1 MTPVPIEQMR
11 RSGITRKII
20 ILVMISGFLPLMVLS
35 TIFFVFAYKSEKQ
48 FVYDIQEEM
57 CNRVAVSIS
66 AHLRTTFGQIRL
78 FANSLNLSA
87 VHGPEISA
95 AAYRLLDQV
104 LEFDQI
110 TVVDPVGQEISK
122 VSRYYTYR
130 PFELKDV
137 SDQKVFQTA
146 RLGRFRIG
154 RVQVPEHSR
163 FPQVPISVPIMD
175 ARDQLTGVLIVDV
188 NVLKIWDYISGYSV
202 GQDRHAYIVDGDGF
216 LIASQDRSS
225 VLQKQDLRHILS
237 VRHLLARKSGIWE
250 YDGLTGKRVIGAS
263 AMIPPSGWGVIVEVP
278 VADAYQQLTTLTVFF
293 GTVFVFT
300 LIMAALL
307 GWWFSFRGIIKPI
320 GLLQKN
326 AQEIARGDF
335 DCQIA
340 LQNDDEL
347 GELAATLTE
356 MATNLKET
364 TVSRDILLNEINEHK
379 KTEAAL
385 KRSEDRFRLAM
396 EANRDGLW
404 DWDVRANTVYTSPG
418 YALMLGYASHE
429 IPENTDAWITIT
441 HPDDQKTV
449 DKANAECIDGH
460 QDGFETVVRMRTKD
474 DRWRWILRRGKAILW
489 DEAGRA
495 IRLIGTHTDI
505 SDRKR
510 AEEALEKRIIALT
523 LPLEDATP
531 LHFEDLFNLA
541 DIQRIQDQFAHAT
554 GVASIITYPDGRP
567 MTRPSRFCRLCED
580 IIRKTDQGRASCYQ
594 SDAAIG
600 RFSSEGPWIQVC
612 MSGGLWDAGAAI
624 SVGGKHLANWLIGQV
639 RDESQSEDNIRE
651 YARKIGAD
659 EDAAAQAF
667 HEVPAMSRER
677 FEQIAKALFTI
688 ANQLSTIAY
697 QNVQQARFIS
707 DRQCAEAEKESLE
720 KQMVQAQKLESIGR
734 LAGGVAHDLNNMLSP
749 IIGYG
754 ELLMEDMKDDLQT
767 HERLQQIVQAG
778 YRARDL
784 VGHLLAF
791 SRRQTLAYTRLNL
804 NQALERFEKLL
815 RRTIRE
821 DIELTILPA
830 SDLQT
835 IRGDVG
841 QVEQVIMN
849 LCVNAQDAM
858 PDGGKL
864 TIETAMVDLDG
875 GYLRDH
881 PSAQEGR
888 YVMLAV
894 SDTGVGMDAD
904 TQNQIFEPFFST
916 KGEQGT
922 GLGLAT
928 VYGIV
933 KQHGGNIWVY
943 SEPGGGTTFK
953 VYLPV
958 AGGAPDVK
966 VVQPRPVRDLKGTET
981 ILLAEDNALVREL
994 AADILRRQ
1002 GYQLMVAKNGLEA
1015 LGMLKSHDGPLDLL
1029 LTDVVMPDINGKE
1042 LFARLTEQ
1050 FSDLRVL
1057 YMSGYTN
1064 DVIAHKGVLD
1074 EGIHF
1079 IQKPFTV
1086 HGLADKVREVLMGN
1100 KIEN

>member
-1 MTPVPIEQMR
+1 MNPLPMNR
-11 RSGITRKII
+11 LGRSGITRKII

-48 FVYDIQEEM
+48 FAYDIQEEM
-57 CNRVAVSIS
+57 CNRVGVSIS
-66 AHLRTTFGQIRL
+66 AHLRTTLGQIKL
-78 FANSLNLSA
+78 FANSLNLSGA
-87 VHGPEISA
+87 HSSEIKA

-137 SDQKVFQTA
+137 ADQEMFQMA

-175 ARDQLTGVLIVDV
+175 ARDQLTGVLIIDV

-225 VLQKQDLRHILS
+225 VLKKQDLRHILS

-250 YDGLTGKRVIGAS
+250 YDGLTGERVIGAS
-263 AMIPPSGWGVIVEVP
+263 ALIPPSGWGVIVEVP

-293 GTVFVFT
+293 ATVFVFT
-300 LIMAALL
+300 LILAAFL

-320 GLLQKN
+320 GLLKKN

-340 LQNDDEL
+340 LENDDEL
-347 GELAATLTE
+347 GQLADTLTA

-364 TVSRDILLNEINEHK
+364 TVSRDILLNEISEHK
-379 KTEAAL
+379 KTEA
-385 KRSEDRFRLAM
+385 
-396 EANRDGLW
+396 
-404 DWDVRANTVYTSPG
+404 
-418 YALMLGYASHE
+418 
-429 IPENTDAWITIT
+429 
-441 HPDDQKTV
+441 
-449 DKANAECIDGH
+449 
-460 QDGFETVVRMRTKD
+460 
-474 DRWRWILRRGKAILW
+474 
-489 DEAGRA
+489 
-495 IRLIGTHTDI
+495 
-505 SDRKR
+505 
-510 AEEALEKRIIALT
+510 
-523 LPLEDATP
+523 
-531 LHFEDLFNLA
+531 
-541 DIQRIQDQFAHAT
+541 
-554 GVASIITYPDGRP
+554 
-567 MTRPSRFCRLCED
+567 
-580 IIRKTDQGRASCYQ
+580 
-594 SDAAIG
+594 
-600 RFSSEGPWIQVC
+600 
-612 MSGGLWDAGAAI
+612 
-624 SVGGKHLANWLIGQV
+624 
-639 RDESQSEDNIRE
+639 
-651 YARKIGAD
+651 
-659 EDAAAQAF
+659 
-667 HEVPAMSRER
+667 
-677 FEQIAKALFTI
+677 
-688 ANQLSTIAY
+688 
-697 QNVQQARFIS
+697 
-707 DRQCAEAEKESLE
+707 EKENLE

-754 ELLMEDMKDDLQT
+754 ELLMEDLSDDLQK

-821 DIELTILPA
+821 DIELTILPS

-835 IRGDVG
+835 INGDVG
-841 QVEQVIMN
+841 QIEQVIMN

-864 TIETAMVDLDG
+864 TIETTMVDLDD
-875 GYLRDH
+875 GYLPDH
-881 PSAQEGR
+881 PSVQEGR

-904 TQNQIFEPFFST
+904 TQSQIFEPFFST

-943 SEPGGGTTFK
+943 SEPGRGTTFK
-953 VYLPV
+953 VYLPITEGV
-958 AGGAPDVK
+958 PDDN
-966 VVQPRPVRDLKGTET
+966 VVQPKPVRDLKGTET
-981 ILLAEDNALVREL
+981 ILLAEDNTLVREL

-1015 LGMLKSHDGPLDLL
+1015 LGMLKSYHGPLDLL
-1029 LTDVVMPDINGKE
+1029 LTDVVMPDINGKT
-1042 LFARLTEQ
+1042 LFTRLTEQ
-1050 FSDLRVL
+1050 FPDLRVL
-1057 YMSGYTN
+1057 FMSGYTN

-1086 HGLADKVREVLMGN
+1086 HGLADKVREVLMSS

>member
-1 MTPVPIEQMR
+1 MTPPINQLG

-20 ILVMISGFLPLMVLS
+20 MLVMISGFLPLLVLA

-48 FVYDIQEEM
+48 FVYDIQKEM

-66 AHLRTTFGQIRL
+66 AHLNTTFGQIKL
-78 FANSLNLSA
+78 FANSLNLSGSRNA
-87 VHGPEISA
+87 EIRA
-95 AAYRLLDQV
+95 AGYRLLDQV
-104 LEFDQI
+104 IEFDQI
-110 TVVDPVGQEISK
+110 TVVDPAGQEISK

-130 PFELKDV
+130 PFELNTV
-137 SDQKVFQTA
+137 TDQKAFQTA

-163 FPQVPISVPIMD
+163 FPQVPISVPITD

-202 GQDRHAYIVDGDGF
+202 GRDRHAYIVDSEGF

-225 VLQKQDLRHILS
+225 VLQKQDLRHIHS
-237 VRHLLARKSGIWE
+237 VHHLLARKSGVWE
-250 YDGLTGKRVIGAS
+250 YDGLAGKRVIGAS
-263 AMIPPSGWGVIVEVP
+263 ALIPPSGWGVVVEVP
-278 VADAYQQLTTLTVFF
+278 VSDAYQQLTTLTVFF
-293 GTVFVFT
+293 ATVFVFT
-300 LIMAALL
+300 LLLAALL
-307 GWWFSFRGIIKPI
+307 GWRFSFRGIIEPI

-340 LQNDDEL
+340 LHSHDEL
-347 GELAATLTE
+347 GQLAVTFNS
-356 MATNLKET
+356 MATHLKET
-364 TVSRDILLNEINEHK
+364 TVSRDILRKEINEHK

-385 KRSEDRFRLAM
+385 KRSE
-396 EANRDGLW
+396 
-404 DWDVRANTVYTSPG
+404 
-418 YALMLGYASHE
+418 
-429 IPENTDAWITIT
+429 
-441 HPDDQKTV
+441 
-449 DKANAECIDGH
+449 
-460 QDGFETVVRMRTKD
+460 
-474 DRWRWILRRGKAILW
+474 
-489 DEAGRA
+489 
-495 IRLIGTHTDI
+495 
-505 SDRKR
+505 
-510 AEEALEKRIIALT
+510 EALEKRIIALT
-523 LPLEDATP
+523 LPLADTEP
-531 LHFEDLFNLA
+531 LNFEDLFNLK
-541 DIQRIQDQFAHAT
+541 DIQQIQDEFAHAT
-554 GVASIITYPDGRP
+554 GVASIITHPNGRP
-567 MTRPSRFCRLCED
+567 ITRPSRFCRLCKD
-580 IIRKTDQGRASCYQ
+580 IIRKTDKGRSNCYQ

-600 RFSSEGPWIQVC
+600 RFSSEGPRVQVC

-624 SVGGKHLANWLIGQV
+624 SVGGQHLANWLIGQV
-639 RDESQSEDNIRE
+639 RDEFQSEQKIRQ
-651 YARKIGAD
+651 YAREIGAD
-659 EDAAAQAF
+659 EDDAAEAF
-667 HEVPAMSRER
+667 YEVPAMSRDR

-707 DRQCAEAEKESLE
+707 DRQRAEAEKEGLE
-720 KQMVQAQKLESIGR
+720 KQMHQAQKLESIGR

-754 ELLMEDMKDDLQT
+754 ELLMEDLKDDLQK

-791 SRRQTLAYTRLNL
+791 SRRQTLAYARLNL

-821 DIELTILPA
+821 DIELIITPA
-830 SDLQT
+830 DNIQT
-835 IRGDVG
+835 INGDVG
-841 QVEQVIMN
+841 QIEQVIMN

-864 TIETAMVDLDG
+864 TIETANVELDG
-875 GYLRDH
+875 SYRTEH
-881 PSAQEGR
+881 PSVQEGR

-904 TQNQIFEPFFST
+904 TQSQIFEPFFST

-943 SEPGGGTTFK
+943 SEPGEGTTFK

-958 AGGAPDVK
+958 AQGLPDEKIVRQK
-966 VVQPRPVRDLKGTET
+966 PIRDLKGTET
-981 ILLAEDNALVREL
+981 ILLAEDNTLVREL
-994 AADILRRQ
+994 AGDILRRQ
-1002 GYQLMVAKNGLEA
+1002 GYHLMVAKNGSEA
-1015 LGMLKSHDGPLDLL
+1015 LEMLNAHHGPLDLL

-1042 LFARLTEQ
+1042 LFTRLCDQ
-1050 FSDLRVL
+1050 FPDLRVL

-1086 HGLADKVREVLMGN
+1086 HGLADKVREVLTWN